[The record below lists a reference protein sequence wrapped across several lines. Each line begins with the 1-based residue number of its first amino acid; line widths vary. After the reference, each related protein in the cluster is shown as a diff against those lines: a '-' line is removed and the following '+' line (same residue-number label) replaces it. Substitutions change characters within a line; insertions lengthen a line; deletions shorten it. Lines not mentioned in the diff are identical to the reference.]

1 MVLITDIL
9 MKSIFCFILLILTW
23 GESIEAYWEMMR
35 TGRYDEAVAKVETY
49 LSTGRHVTDDERTEG
64 EKLIMK
70 ARTCQEMKSNAKDV
84 KLVDSIKVKK
94 EDMVSLCEMVMG
106 GNKMIQREDGGAEF
120 VATRGQ
126 KRLMGVKSQNGYD
139 IYRQYGDGEMEKL
152 SKSVNTE
159 ANENFPYEMSDGVTL
174 YFASEGHGSIGGY
187 DIFMTRYNSETFD
200 YQMPHNVGMPFNS
213 LGNDYLMMVDDLA
226 GMGLWVTDNGQDG
239 DTVIVYVYKYENG
252 EVKET
257 AERKPLPVVENDA
270 KETGDVMKFY
280 VSDRIIYTRI
290 EDFRSAE
297 ARSKYLEMTDI
308 EKEMRLVELVLESKR
323 ANFRMLESAEEKQN
337 LSNDIVEDERYLI
350 ETKDRL
356 KELIK
361 EIRQLERKQYE

>member
-94 EDMVSLCEMVMG
+94 ENMVSLCEMVMG
-106 GNKMIQREDGGAEF
+106 GSDMIQREDGGAEF

-187 DIFMTRYNSETFD
+187 DIFMTRYNSATFD
-200 YQMPHNVGMPFNS
+200 YSTPRNIGMPFNT
-213 LGNDYLMMVDDLA
+213 LGNDYLMMEDDIA
-226 GMGLWVTDNGQDG
+226 GLGLWVTDNGQKG
-239 DTVIVYVYKYENG
+239 DTVMVYVYKLDGCGVNASA
-252 EVKET
+252 KSNPT
-257 AERKPLPVVENDA
+257 SVVENA
-270 KETGDVMKFY
+270 VETGDMMKFY
-280 VSDRIIYTRI
+280 VSDRMIYSQI
-290 EDFRSAE
+290 KDFRSVE
-297 ARSKYLEMTDI
+297 ARDKYIEMIDM
-308 EKEMRLVELVLESKR
+308 EKEMQLVELVLESKR
-323 ANFRMLESAEEKQN
+323 MNYDAQEPGEEKRD
-337 LSNDIVEDERYLI
+337 LGNDIVEDERYLV
-350 ETKDRL
+350 EARNKL
-356 KELIK
+356 KNLLK
-361 EIRQLERKQYE
+361 EIRRIELKQYE